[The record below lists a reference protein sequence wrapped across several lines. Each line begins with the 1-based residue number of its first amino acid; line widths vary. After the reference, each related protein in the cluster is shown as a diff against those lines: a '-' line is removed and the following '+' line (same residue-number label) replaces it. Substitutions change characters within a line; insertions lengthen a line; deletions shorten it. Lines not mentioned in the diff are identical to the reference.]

1 MPKQRINR
9 EMVVDAAFSI
19 ARREGTGQVLVKRIA
34 EELHCSV
41 QPIYSYLSNMDELR
55 KAVAD
60 KAASH
65 MQEYMAR
72 NIDPADPFRS
82 TGLSYIRYAREEPCL
97 FQLFLQRK
105 RPYLQTLPDLYGREA
120 DLRVP
125 QRIAQALGVTPEEAM
140 SLHLNMLV
148 FTAGIGSIIAS
159 SPEGVAE
166 EELLSRL
173 LLDETGCSHRVPCP
187 KGKVV
192 NSVGAGDS
200 MLAGFLAGFDKL
212 AASAL
217 LDFAK

>member
-82 TGLSYIRYAREEPCL
+82 TGYAYVRYAHEEPHL
-97 FQLFLQRK
+97 FQLFIQRK
-105 RPYLQTLPDLYGREA
+105 RDYVHTLGDLYAGDA
-120 DLRVP
+120 DPRIP
-125 QRIAQALGVTPEEAM
+125 QRIAEGLGISLEKARE
-140 SLHLNMLV
+140 LHLNMLIY
-148 FTAGIGSIIAS
+148 TTGIGAIMAT
-159 SPEGVAE
+159 SPEVPE
-166 EELLSRL
+166 EEMLTRL
-173 LLDETGCSHRVPCP
+173 ENAHQAFLGQALQHKEET
-187 KGKVV
+187 K
-192 NSVGAGDS
+192 
-200 MLAGFLAGFDKL
+200 
-212 AASAL
+212 
-217 LDFAK
+217 

>member
-19 ARREGTGQVLVKRIA
+19 ARREGIAQVLVKRIA

-72 NIDPADPFRS
+72 HIDPADPFRS
-82 TGLSYIRYAREEPCL
+82 TGYAYVRYAREEPHL
-97 FQLFLQRK
+97 FQLFIQRK
-105 RPYLQTLPDLYGREA
+105 RDYVHTLDDLYGRDA

-125 QRIAQALGVTPEEAM
+125 QHIAQKLGIPLEKAKE
-140 SLHLNMLV
+140 LHLNMLIY
-148 FTAGIGSIIAS
+148 T
-159 SPEGVAE
+159 
-166 EELLSRL
+166 
-173 LLDETGCSHRVPCP
+173 TG
-187 KGKVV
+187 
-192 NSVGAGDS
+192 VGAIMATSPDVPEDE
-200 MLAGFLAGFDKL
+200 MLKRLENAHQAFMGMTLKN
-212 AASAL
+212 
-217 LDFAK
+217 KEETK